1 MGPCDTSRTQVAPPM
16 PMNKLPPLRSPDGV
30 SLRGN
35 GGGSGGDRQESS
47 ATAKTA
53 KRAAELE
60 AAFADQL
67 AAAAWQRVDHG
78 SQGAVAWS
86 TWKLPGEGDWQGL
99 LLVRETGAD
108 SRSLLLVAESTS
120 AASSGGGV
128 YYSGG
133 WSSLT
138 GPLPACSRSS
148 LTCSRIFDRHLEPWR
163 SASGDMRVLVAD
175 DHASVREAV
184 KAVLGFED
192 DIEIVGEAEDGP
204 GALRLAHELLPDAIV
219 LDNWM
224 PGLTGLDVAR
234 RITRDLPNVSI
245 VLLTLDPQLRDLA
258 LAAGAGAVVLKG
270 APAGE
275 LVRAVRGVATKP
287 RRRSL
292 GRRERDRLYVDS
304 VLVLSGAIESK
315 ETGRPAVKPRLAA
328 AGRRLA
334 ERLGQSETEAER
346 VELAVLLRD
355 IGKIALPEAV
365 LTKRDPLDP
374 SEREQLRA
382 HVTLGADILAGS
394 ESLRDLAWLV
404 RHHHERYDGSG
415 YPNGLRGDEIP
426 LGAQIVGVLD
436 AYNAIVSPRCYKP
449 AFPARFALEQLALGA
464 GRDFAMPLVA
474 ALFDLDR
481 TEPGHLWLD
490 PA

>member
-1 MGPCDTSRTQVAPPM
+1 
-16 PMNKLPPLRSPDGV
+16 
-30 SLRGN
+30 
-35 GGGSGGDRQESS
+35 
-47 ATAKTA
+47 
-53 KRAAELE
+53 
-60 AAFADQL
+60 
-67 AAAAWQRVDHG
+67 
-78 SQGAVAWS
+78 
-86 TWKLPGEGDWQGL
+86 
-99 LLVRETGAD
+99 
-108 SRSLLLVAESTS
+108 
-120 AASSGGGV
+120 
-128 YYSGG
+128 
-133 WSSLT
+133 
-138 GPLPACSRSS
+138 
-148 LTCSRIFDRHLEPWR
+148 
-163 SASGDMRVLVAD
+163 MRVLVAD

-234 RITRDLPNVSI
+234 RLTRDLPNVSI

-334 ERLGQSETEAER
+334 ERLGPSGTGGGR
-346 VELAVLLRD
+346 GGPPVPLLG
-355 IGKIALPEAV
+355 IGEKAPPPA
-365 LTKRDPLDP
+365 PP
-374 SEREQLRA
+374 PQREPPGPFEPRQLRP
-382 HVTLGADILAGS
+382 H
-394 ESLRDLAWLV
+394 
-404 RHHHERYDGSG
+404 
-415 YPNGLRGDEIP
+415 
-426 LGAQIVGVLD
+426 
-436 AYNAIVSPRCYKP
+436 
-449 AFPARFALEQLALGA
+449 
-464 GRDFAMPLVA
+464 
-474 ALFDLDR
+474 
-481 TEPGHLWLD
+481 
-490 PA
+490 